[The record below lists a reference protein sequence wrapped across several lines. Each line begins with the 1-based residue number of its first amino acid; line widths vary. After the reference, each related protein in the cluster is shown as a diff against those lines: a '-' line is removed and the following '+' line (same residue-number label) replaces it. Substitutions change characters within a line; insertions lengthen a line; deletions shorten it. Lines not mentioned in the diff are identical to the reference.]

1 MKKLIALLVLF
12 HLAVFVKA
20 QGIETFTNLPAA
32 SSSYSNFTW
41 TGDNSTLTWGALD
54 ARTDQTIN
62 GRAITIRNGFVS
74 CTIPNG
80 VGSLSFKHQQFFS
93 GTGGVLEVRINSSLI
108 GTVNSTTSL
117 QTATFNNLNFSG
129 QFHLEIRQVSSGLR
143 VGIDDISWTAYNSA
157 PCFPPSSQP
166 TSLIVNNITT
176 TSANISFTPLNA
188 TEKYLVIRST
198 SSTLSNQPVNGNVY
212 AEGDALGNGIIA
224 YSGNNNSF
232 VAADLQAGT
241 TYYLFVYAYN
251 EANCSGG
258 PAYNYN
264 APLTGNFSTTTPPAC
279 ATPPG
284 TISGLQLSASATSV
298 NGVYTAAPGTNGY
311 LVIRSTNSSTGFTPV
326 NGVDYTVGQSVG
338 NGLVVKSGSGTSFVA
353 NGLSAT
359 TQYYFFIYSMNGLNC
374 TGGPLYNTS
383 AVSGNITTT
392 SSGTGDWP
400 TGYYSYADGK
410 SCAALKTALKQITD
424 NTSGSFSG
432 DNFTHDPQSYDN
444 LWNQYKI
451 TDIKPREVGSG
462 SANVIWDIYSDNPN
476 GTDPYNYTPGT
487 NQCGN
492 YSGENSCYNREHSFP
507 KSWFNDASPM
517 YSDYH
522 HLFPTDGYV
531 NGKRSNYKYGEV
543 GSATWTSMNGSKL
556 GSSSVAGIS
565 GPVFEPINEYKGDVA
580 RAYLYMVTRY
590 ENLLPT
596 WNGYSTEGSETFDGT
611 VFPGV
616 EVEYIRLMIKWHTQ
630 DPVSNKERNR
640 NNGAYSFQ
648 GNRNPFV
655 DHPEY
660 VSAVWNSTCP
670 GLSAL
675 PVDVLFFTGKLNGKI
690 VNLNWDVATEINLEM
705 YEVERSFNG
714 VDYSKIGSVKA
725 ENRSS
730 YSYNDNV
737 EQLSGRRIYYRLK
750 KVDRDGKFAYSAVFT
765 LHVPLNI
772 KFSVYPNP
780 ASDVLKLQLNNNS
793 NETASIVIS
802 DITGKIVLKQNA
814 AAAQGLINISTSHL
828 GTGHYIVKMITRDGE
843 YSQRVLIMN
852 K

>member
-1 MKKLIALLVLF
+1 MKKFISILLLF
-12 HLAVFVKA
+12 PFSFLATG
-20 QGIETFTNLPAA
+20 QGTETFTNIPAA

-41 TGDNSTLTWGALD
+41 TGDVGLTWGALD
-54 ARTDQTIN
+54 ARTDQVIN
-62 GRAITIRNGFVS
+62 GKAITIRNGFVS

-93 GTGGVLEVRINSSLI
+93 GTGGLLEVRINSSLI
-108 GTVNSTTSL
+108 GSISSTTSL
-117 QTATFNNLNFSG
+117 QTATFNNLNVSG
-129 QFHLEIRQVSSGLR
+129 QFHLEIRQVTSGLR
-143 VGIDDISWTAYNSA
+143 IGIDDISWTSYSA
-157 PCFPPSSQP
+157 LPCFPPSSQP
-166 TSLIVNNITT
+166 NSLIVSNVTN

-188 TEKYLVIRST
+188 TEKYLVVRST
-198 SSTLSNQPVNGNVY
+198 SSSLSTQPVNGTAY

-224 YSGNNNSF
+224 YAGSNNNF
-232 VAADLQAGT
+232 VASDLQPGT
-241 TYYLFVYAYN
+241 TYYLYLFSYN
-251 EANCSGG
+251 ETNCANG
-258 PAYNYN
+258 PAYNSN
-264 APLTGNFSTTTPPAC
+264 APLTGTFTTTTPLAC
-279 ATPPG
+279 TAPTG
-284 TISGLQLSASATSV
+284 TISGLQLSASAASV
-298 NGVYTAAPGTNGY
+298 NGTYTAATGTDGY
-311 LVIRSTNSSTGFTPV
+311 LVVRSTNSSTGFTPV
-326 NGVDYTVGQSVG
+326 NGVDYTIGQAAG
-338 NGLVVKSGSGTSFVA
+338 NGFVVKNGSGTSFVA
-353 NGLSAT
+353 NGLSAAT
-359 TQYYFFIYSMNGLNC
+359 TYYFFVYSMNGLNC
-374 TGGPLYNTS
+374 TGGPLYNTT
-383 AVSGNITTT
+383 AVSANITTT

-400 TGYYSYADGK
+400 TGYYTYADGK

-424 NTSGSFSG
+424 NTSSSFSG

-462 SANVIWDIYSDNPN
+462 SANVIWDIYSDNPT

-507 KSWFNDASPM
+507 KSWFNDAPIM

-543 GSATWTSMNGSKL
+543 ASATWTSMNGSKL
-556 GSSSVAGIS
+556 GSSSVAGVS

-596 WNGYSTEGSETFDGT
+596 WNGYSTEGAETFDGT

-616 EVEYIRLMIKWHTQ
+616 EVDYIRLMIKWHTQ
-630 DPVSNKERNR
+630 DPVSDKERNR

-648 GNRNPFV
+648 GNRNPYV
-655 DHPEY
+655 DHPEF
-660 VSAVWNSTCP
+660 VTQVWNSTCP
-670 GLSAL
+670 GLGAL
-675 PVDVLFFTGKLNGKI
+675 PVDVILFTGTLNINTVKLNW
-690 VNLNWDVATEINLEM
+690 NVATEVNLDR
-705 YEVERSFNG
+705 YEIERSFNG
-714 VDYSKIGSVKA
+714 SEYTKIGSVKA
-725 ENRSS
+725 ENKNS
-730 YSYNDNV
+730 YGYNDNV
-737 EQLSGRRIYYRLK
+737 EQLRGRRIYYRLK
-750 KVDRDGKFAYSAVFT
+750 KVDKDGKYAYSAVFT
-765 LHVPLNI
+765 LHVQLNT

-780 ASDVLKLQLNNNS
+780 ANDVLKLQLNNNS
-793 NETASIVIS
+793 NEITTIIMS

-814 AAAQGLINISTSHL
+814 RASQGLITISTSHL
-828 GTGHYIVKMITRDGE
+828 GTGHYIVKMITGDAE